1 MKHFLNNIICIALF
15 FTYNSMSGQDRII
28 TVNNDTIECRILS
41 ISSARINYE
50 QDAGDYTV
58 GKFIPVSE
66 VSSYYKGVARN
77 SGSPQTGRQSE
88 RQNPS
93 LSARWLSEVRFGGAY
108 LTSSTAGEE
117 SDLINSGI
125 SEDDAKDYSK
135 KYRHGI
141 HLDAK
146 ICYIPEIFDGN
157 INLGVGVKY
166 KFFTFSSNIDE
177 MIKSP
182 YKDMAYVMPFIDLM
196 NFQFLANN
204 RVYLNYA
211 GVVFVARQWLDTK
224 RRFNLMCDVSAGYLY
239 YRHEVSVSSGLY
251 MFIGL
256 PPTIS
261 ALETG
266 HTIGA
271 DFGLTFAYHPLER
284 LAITAGANFFVA
296 KLKNMDT
303 RISDASVEMAEPT
316 PINLS
321 NLNYAIGLRFNF

>member
-1 MKHFLNNIICIALF
+1 MN
-15 FTYNSMSGQDRII
+15 GQDRII

-41 ISSARINYE
+41 ISSAHINYE
-50 QDAGDYTV
+50 QTTGDYTV
-58 GKFIPVSE
+58 GKFIPISE
-66 VSSYYKGVARN
+66 VSSYYKGVARKKTQD
-77 SGSPQTGRQSE
+77 SKIQSE

-93 LSARWLSEVRFGGAY
+93 LSTRWLSEVRFGGAY
-108 LTSSTAGEE
+108 LTTSTADEE
-117 SDLINSGI
+117 SGLTDLGI
-125 SEDDAKDYSK
+125 SKDDAKNYVK

-141 HLDAK
+141 HFDAN
-146 ICYIPEIFDGN
+146 ICYMPKIFDGK
-157 INLGVGVKY
+157 INLGIGVKY

-182 YKDMAYVMPFIDLM
+182 YMDIM
-196 NFQFLANN
+196 NFQYLENN
-204 RVYLNYA
+204 RVYLNYG
-211 GVVFVARQWLDTK
+211 GVVCVAKQWLDTK

-239 YRHEVSVSSGLY
+239 YRHEGSASSGLF
-251 MFIGL
+251 MSVGL

-266 HTIGA
+266 HTVA
-271 DFGLTFAYHPLER
+271 TDFGLTFAYHPLER

-296 KLKNMDT
+296 KLKRLSTSMSYTPDGT
-303 RISDASVEMAEPT
+303 VEQD